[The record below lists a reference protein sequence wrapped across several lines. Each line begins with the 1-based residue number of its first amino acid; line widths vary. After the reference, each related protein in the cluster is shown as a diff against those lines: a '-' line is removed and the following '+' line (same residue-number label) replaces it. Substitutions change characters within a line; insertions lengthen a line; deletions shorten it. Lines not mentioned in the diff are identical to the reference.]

1 MRNLK
6 MVQNVNR
13 QSIDTYDFKD
23 FINKNLIGKRLAHI
37 SDEKIITTDGI
48 EIEIETNEGCGGCG
62 NGWSSV
68 DFDLQNANLDAAIMN
83 AVVEPTNDSDEYKL
97 FIYMADN
104 STMRYDLDE
113 GWGNGYYGG
122 GFYLTVKNISTS
134 N

>member
-1 MRNLK
+1 MIQNLRHEP
-6 MVQNVNR
+6 MDAFD
-13 QSIDTYDFKD
+13 IKD
-23 FINKNLIGKRLAHI
+23 FINENLIGKRLLSI
-37 SDEKIITTDGI
+37 SDEKIVTTDGI

-68 DFDLQNANLDAAIMN
+68 DFELQNANLDAAIMN
-83 AVVEPTNDSDEYKL
+83 VSVESVPNSERYIL

-122 GFYLTVKNISTS
+122 GFYLTVKNISTTIETS